1 MNICILGAGWFGCFI
16 GDELIKK
23 GYAVTIYEKEKSI
36 FSNASG
42 NNQNRLHLGF
52 HYPRSFI
59 TRKLSIEGFKKFK
72 KKLTSF
78 SKKIKNNFYLIAKSS
93 NSKISFKKYL
103 SVMKYSKLKFKNINI
118 DSFSNLRNMEGIVKC
133 DEEVIL
139 LEKAKKYYKKKL
151 KNNIL
156 YNREVKHIEKKNKKF
171 IVENKKYDF
180 VINCTWLQFSNK
192 KIKNLVYEYC
202 AIFLYKCKQKNHPAV
217 TIMDGPFYTLYPWD
231 SKNNFGLYS
240 VKESRLLS
248 GKNIE
253 LLKKKVSKNI
263 DKNYLRTVKN
273 KIETKY
279 SYFYPEFK
287 KNFKFLKY
295 LCSYR
300 TIIRNKDDSRACQ
313 IREKNN
319 FIDILS
325 GKIDHIFYALERVE
339 QCLKKY

>member
-1 MNICILGAGWFGCFI
+1 
-16 GDELIKK
+16 
-23 GYAVTIYEKEKSI
+23 
-36 FSNASG
+36 
-42 NNQNRLHLGF
+42 
-52 HYPRSFI
+52 
-59 TRKLSIEGFKKFK
+59 
-72 KKLTSF
+72 
-78 SKKIKNNFYLIAKSS
+78 
-93 NSKISFKKYL
+93 
-103 SVMKYSKLKFKNINI
+103 
-118 DSFSNLRNMEGIVKC
+118 
-133 DEEVIL
+133 
-139 LEKAKKYYKKKL
+139 
-151 KNNIL
+151 
-156 YNREVKHIEKKNKKF
+156 
-171 IVENKKYDF
+171 
-180 VINCTWLQFSNK
+180 
-192 KIKNLVYEYC
+192 
-202 AIFLYKCKQKNHPAV
+202 
-217 TIMDGPFYTLYPWD
+217 MDGPFYTLYPWD
-231 SKNNFGLYS
+231 SKNNFGLYY
-240 VKESRLLS
+240 VKESRLFS

-263 DKNYLRTVKN
+263 HKNYLRTVKN